1 MQNILDMLNAEKCIE
16 ENVIHDMEKSD
27 EEGEEFGETFSEIIV
42 GNSKLEEDMEKHN
55 ILDMVFD
62 DTFIKAESSPFRT
75 FPDDKQEFLR
85 KTNYVDLGKAIQQ
98 YRNGEIEERMLRILD
113 IVVQHKYIS
122 IRQIWQMYLLKFGKY
137 IKRDNLNK
145 LLNRMAEKG
154 LVVGFIVRS
163 SIGETMY
170 HTYCADYNGIRLY
183 TALTSESTN
192 WKRTD
197 TLQKPYIIKRSLAK
211 NQFLIAYLKYYD
223 VDYKLQPKLM
233 FTKDGG
239 RELAVTPAIQLTFKL
254 KEQLDSIVFLVETIR
269 TYQGWEEDYSEKLI
283 RYGQYMKSVEDTQT
297 LKKYYI
303 IICAESTE
311 QVGEAAQ
318 VFYKLRHVKKIQELR
333 NVKLFYTYD
342 LELLD
347 NHIEKSLLDN
357 LRSLEYSY
365 EKKVWEE
372 CHLDFEFEKK
382 DWHNIEFEI
391 EEFQKN
397 RVADVLEEFD
407 SEEIEI
413 EELGNDKQKLAKSIY
428 YVVKKQGWDFPQSI
442 TRLAIPLKVMGIDYK
457 KLGYRRLKELF
468 EDLSEFYTI
477 SYKSPTEMM
486 INYTDELF
494 SVSGDLDLDEKVEN
508 NTDIEEKSNDNQ
520 KANICLDYTENIKR
534 NIISDYFMLDI
545 ESRHEQK
552 KEFVNDVFCFR
563 NWDMSVAL
571 IIKMVHNY
579 DLSKDGWLNI
589 LAFSYYLAK
598 KENRVIQ
605 NKSQNYMCFDT
616 GLLTY
621 DREKIFLLA
630 KRNYREKP
638 VWILEGLSTVNSKV
652 LGEIL
657 KKEFD
662 L

>member
-1 MQNILDMLNAEKCIE
+1 MQNILDMLNTEKCVE
-16 ENVIHDMEKSD
+16 ENAAHDMEMID
-27 EEGEEFGETFSEIIV
+27 RECVDFEETLSEINV
-42 GNSKLEEDMEKHN
+42 NNNRSEEDSENHNN
-55 ILDMVFD
+55 ILAMIFD
-62 DTFIKAESSPFRT
+62 DTYIKAESSPFRT

-122 IRQIWQMYLLKFGKY
+122 VRQIWQMYLLKFGKY
-137 IKRDNLNK
+137 IKRDNLNR

-170 HTYCADYNGIRLY
+170 HTYCADYNGIRLH
-183 TALTSESTN
+183 TALTSESIN

-239 RELAVTPAIQLTFKL
+239 REMAVTPAIQLTFKL

-269 TYQGWEEDYSEKLI
+269 TYQGWEEDYSEKII
-283 RYGQYMKSVEDTQT
+283 RYGQYMKSVEDTQI

-303 IICAESTE
+303 IICAESPE
-311 QVGEAAQ
+311 QVKEAAQ
-318 VFYKLRHVKKIQELR
+318 VFYRLRHVKKIQELR
-333 NVKLFYTYD
+333 DIKLFYTYD

-347 NHIEKSLLDN
+347 NHIEKCLLDN

-365 EKKVWEE
+365 EKKAWEE
-372 CHLDFEFEKK
+372 CHLNFEFEKK

-391 EEFQKN
+391 EEFQQTK
-397 RVADVLEEFD
+397 VSDVLEEFEL
-407 SEEIEI
+407 EEIKT
-413 EELGNDKQKLAKSIY
+413 EELGNNKQKLAKIIY
-428 YVVKKQGWDFPQSI
+428 NIVKKQGWDFPQSI
-442 TRLAIPLKVMGIDYK
+442 TRLAIPLKTMGIDYK
-457 KLGYRRLKELF
+457 KMGYRRLKELF
-468 EDLSEFYTI
+468 EDLSKFYII
-477 SYKSPTEMM
+477 SYESPTEMV
-486 INYTDELF
+486 INYTDELSSSF
-494 SVSGDLDLDEKVEN
+494 GDSEEQVEN
-508 NTDIEEKSNDNQ
+508 NTIVKEENNEDQNWGTDLDIIEK
-520 KANICLDYTENIKR
+520 ER
-534 NIISDYFMLDI
+534 NIIANYFSQEI
-545 ESRHEQK
+545 ASSHGQK
-552 KEFVNDVFCFR
+552 KAFVNDIFCFR

-571 IIKMVHNY
+571 IIKMTHNY

-589 LAFSYYLAK
+589 LAFSYYLAR
-598 KENRVIQ
+598 KEKRIIQ
-605 NKSQNYMCFDT
+605 NKLKNYMCFDT

-621 DREKIFLLA
+621 DSEKIYLLA

-638 VWILEGLSTVNSKV
+638 EWILEGLSTVHSRV